1 MVTKFAEGA
10 AEAGGSRSGGGGGD
24 SQEGVGF
31 WRTAKA
37 SCECDRKNWQVASE
51 ERRRRNGRRRRRGGG
66 PWTTAHCGWQSQSYW
81 QSVPSA
87 PSPVLAVGDF
97 YIVCTIILSI
107 QLEFDRR
114 RRPQDTFVPG
124 RNYIHLNAITVIR
137 PGSEWAWLCSEH
149 VH

>member
-10 AEAGGSRSGGGGGD
+10 AEAGGSRTGGGGESVQRGLAF
-24 SQEGVGF
+24 GVRQRLPANVTGKTGK
-31 WRTAKA
+31 WPAKKGGGA
-37 SCECDRKNWQVASE
+37 P
-51 ERRRRNGRRRRRGGG
+51 GGGRGGEG
-66 PWTTAHCGWQSQSYW
+66 EPWTTAHCGWQSQSYW